1 MAEQR
6 EKIISAPLGLV
17 TEISVASS
25 HSELPGHLY
34 LYLEW
39 RPCTLGELE
48 VQIHLTIL
56 SEQHEPKNQ
65 ALLLTPDNV
74 AILKDLLSHV

>member
-1 MAEQR
+1 MAEER
-6 EKIISAPLGLV
+6 EKMLNAPLGLV
-17 TEISVASS
+17 TEISVASP
-25 HSELPGHLY
+25 HSGLPGYRY

-48 VQIHLTIL
+48 GQIHLTIV
-56 SEQHEPKNQ
+56 SEQHEPVSQ

-74 AILKDLLSHV
+74 ATLKGLLSHL